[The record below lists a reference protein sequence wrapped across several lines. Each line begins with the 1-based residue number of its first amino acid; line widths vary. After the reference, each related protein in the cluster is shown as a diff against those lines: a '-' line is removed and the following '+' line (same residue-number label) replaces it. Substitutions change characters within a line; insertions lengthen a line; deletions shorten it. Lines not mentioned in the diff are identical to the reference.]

1 MQIEKKKR
9 LRMMG
14 MMNIKEKEKK
24 KRCVEDLISG
34 HIITVRTISSVVAW
48 NRSSSI
54 RSG

>member
-24 KRCVEDLISG
+24 KMCRRFNKWAYNYCKN
-34 HIITVRTISSVVAW
+34 HF
-48 NRSSSI
+48 
-54 RSG
+54 